1 MMLWTPAEL
10 QAYAHEV
17 TAFVQKAEAV
27 ANYLATNK
35 TAVGIEHAIPH
46 GDKLITAFGG
56 IDNVLG
62 MVLKDLPYVGAAF
75 AIYQVYQDLGG
86 KPMDANDI
94 AKIDW
99 DKTRDMPD

>member
-1 MMLWTPAEL
+1 MTLWTPSEV

-27 ANYLATNK
+27 AHFLVTNK

-46 GDKLITAFGG
+46 GDKIITAFGG
-56 IDNVLG
+56 VENVLG
-62 MVLKDLPYVGAAF
+62 MMLKVLPYVGTAF
-75 AIYQVYQDLGG
+75 AVYQVYVDLGG
-86 KPMDANDI
+86 KPMDASDI

-99 DKTRDMPD
+99 DKTKDMP